1 MIEYYLLEFIED
13 INTTGLYNIND
24 IINKIISKN
33 TTYLSTLPREIID
46 IIISNIPITI
56 NIGDIIKDDA
66 CNYFKIICKVVNKG
80 EYNYHYI
87 DFDFDFYLPYYIID
101 TNYIIRRYYA
111 VLYMNDD
118 YEYPIDLDRGY
129 VFSYA
134 IDIYNVYEV
143 YEVYKDSCN
152 IV

>member
-1 MIEYYLLEFIED
+1 MVEYYLLEFIKD

-24 IINKIISKN
+24 IINKIIRKN
-33 TTYLSTLPREIID
+33 TTYLSILPREIIN

-56 NIGDIIKDDA
+56 NIGNIIKDDA

-80 EYNYHYI
+80 EHI
-87 DFDFDFYLPYYIID
+87 DFDLPYYIID

-111 VLYMNDD
+111 IQYMND
-118 YEYPIDLDRGY
+118 PIDLDSGY

-134 IDIYNVYEV
+134 IDIYNVYE
-143 YEVYKDSCN
+143 DSCN

>member
-1 MIEYYLLEFIED
+1 MVEYYLLEFIED

-24 IINKIISKN
+24 TINKIIRDN
-33 TTYLSTLPREIID
+33 TTYLSTLPREIIN
-46 IIISNIPITI
+46 IIISNIPIPI
-56 NIGDIIKDDA
+56 NIGNIIKDDA

-80 EYNYHYI
+80 ERI
-87 DFDFDFYLPYYIID
+87 DFNLPYYIID

-111 VLYMNDD
+111 VQYMNDD
-118 YEYPIDLDRGY
+118 YVYPIDLDSGY

-134 IDIYNVYEV
+134 IDIYNVDE
-143 YEVYKDSCN
+143 DSCN